1 MYYNEKWE
9 NGHLYVQTVPEG
21 EWRAKKMTLADIYE
35 GINKKH
41 IDLAIG
47 LDLAYE
53 LGQKSVT
60 IKC

>member
-1 MYYNEKWE
+1 MGKWTFVCP
-9 NGHLYVQTVPEG
+9 NCP
-21 EWRAKKMTLADIYE
+21 RRRKKMTLADIYE